1 MIITYLL
8 TNNFMPIV
16 LTGIV
21 PHPPVLLESIGKE
34 HRDSLKKTIESLH
47 QLNQDLI
54 KNKVDTI
61 IVISSH
67 APQIPQSFTL
77 NLGKLENNEMIYQ
90 ADLKEYGDFQTEFSW
105 KPDIYLSYKIKSYL
119 ETRAPLQLINQD
131 KLDYGS
137 LVPLSFLCAGLEDC
151 QVLSLSPSNLDNE
164 THRQLG
170 RHLKEIFSNEDKN
183 IAIFVSGDL
192 SHRIDEKLNPEQLNF
207 DTQLLRYLEQGQGQE
222 ITKWDPEFI
231 KQHSACVFQP
241 LLIMIGLLE
250 DYQWKFIK
258 LSYEAP
264 FGVGY
269 LSGYFKLH

>member
-1 MIITYLL
+1 
-8 TNNFMPIV
+8 MPIV

-21 PHPPVLLESIGKE
+21 PHPPILLESIGKE
-34 HRDSLKKTIESLH
+34 HRDKLKSTLASFQE
-47 QLNQDLI
+47 LNQELL

-67 APQIPQSFTL
+67 APQISRSFVL

-90 ADLKEYGDFQTEFSW
+90 ADFEDLGDFKTKFSW

-119 ETRAPLQLINQD
+119 ETRAPLQLVNQD
-131 KLDYGS
+131 KLDHGS
-137 LVPLSFLCAGLEDC
+137 AISLTLLSAGLEDC
-151 QVLSLSPSNLDNE
+151 QVLSLSPSDLDGE
-164 THRQLG
+164 AHWQLG
-170 RHLKEIFSNEDKN
+170 RLLKEIFSNEDKN
-183 IAIFVSGDL
+183 IAIFATGDL
-192 SHRIDEKLNPEQLNF
+192 SHRVEETLNPEQLNF

-222 ITKWDPEFI
+222 IAKWDLEFV
-231 KQHSACVFQP
+231 KQHSACIYQP
-241 LLIMIGLLE
+241 LLIMLGLLE